1 MISMALTA
9 YALAF
14 LCSVII
20 GDNRHGYSAAST
32 VIGMGLS
39 FISGIFVPLSLLNP
53 VAISI
58 AKFFPVYYVISA
70 AENPSTDFSSYA
82 FNLGMVLLFGI
93 LYVALAFSIQ
103 QIRTRQFGRSLKKA

>member
-1 MISMALTA
+1 
-9 YALAF
+9 
-14 LCSVII
+14 
-20 GDNRHGYSAAST
+20 
-32 VIGMGLS
+32 MGLS

>member
-1 MISMALTA
+1 MVILLQVQLLGWDCHLSQ
-9 YALAF
+9 AF
-14 LCSVII
+14 
-20 GDNRHGYSAAST
+20 
-32 VIGMGLS
+32 
-39 FISGIFVPLSLLNP
+39 SLLNP